1 METVSEEVK
10 ESKNEE
16 ANEEVVNEVN
26 EEAPEEAPKQEDA
39 SPEAREL
46 HDLSKIEEEQEE
58 AKPKAKPK
66 KMARS
71 VKVIELVNCPDC
83 DKKMLPK
90 TLRHSHP
97 KNCKGQPT
105 ETRPVA
111 KQQNSYGSKLK
122 EQLRKEI
129 EEEMKTKYK
138 TKNEVVN
145 HNEVVNYSEPI
156 EVKTKASVPSG
167 REARE
172 ATASRPVRMERE
184 PSRCIRERE
193 APKQLTATELLQQH
207 YSEIRKAKQ
216 LEKIEKI
223 PGSKAVC
230 FNINIIFYL
239 NNINNNDV

>member
-26 EEAPEEAPKQEDA
+26 DEAPEEASKQEDATQSPRVLRNA

-46 HDLSKIEEEQEE
+46 HDVPKIEEEQQE

-156 EVKTKASVPSG
+156 EVKTKASAPQK
-167 REARE
+167 
-172 ATASRPVRMERE
+172 PIRMV
-184 PSRCIRERE
+184 
-193 APKQLTATELLQQH
+193 H
-207 YSEIRKAKQ
+207 YH
-216 LEKIEKI
+216 
-223 PGSKAVC
+223 
-230 FNINIIFYL
+230 L
-239 NNINNNDV
+239 NNYQQQNFYNSITMKLRKLDKRKRWKKLIGSRAICFEWILILFLSK

>member
-26 EEAPEEAPKQEDA
+26 EEAPEEASKQEDARTEPRELRDVTQTPRVLRNA

-46 HDLSKIEEEQEE
+46 HDLSKVEEEQEE

-129 EEEMKTKYK
+129 EEEMKTKYV

-156 EVKTKASVPSG
+156 EVKTKASAPQK
-167 REARE
+167 
-172 ATASRPVRMERE
+172 PIRMEE
-184 PSRCIRERE
+184 PPSPLP
-193 APKQLTATELLQQH
+193 PKQLSATVLLQQH

-216 LEKIEKI
+216 QEKIEKI
-223 PGSKAVC
+223 NRFKSSM
-230 FNINIIFYL
+230 F
-239 NNINNNDV
+239 